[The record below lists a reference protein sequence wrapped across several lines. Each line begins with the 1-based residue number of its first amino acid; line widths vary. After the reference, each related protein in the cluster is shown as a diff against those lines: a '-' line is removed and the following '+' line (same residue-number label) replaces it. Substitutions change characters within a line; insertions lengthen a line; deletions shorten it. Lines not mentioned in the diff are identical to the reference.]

1 MMDAPLRQQDVFADR
16 VMSEEDLRA
25 LLGWP
30 GELVR
35 RKVLPALDE
44 HCRAFIA
51 RSPFLLISSADATG
65 ACDVSPRGDAPGFV
79 LALDE
84 TRLVIPER
92 PGNRRMDTPRN
103 ILQNPRIGLLF
114 AIPGMGE
121 TLRVNG
127 RACVFHDPEV
137 LARLATRGKTPLVA
151 IGVEVEECYL
161 HCAKAFK
168 RSRLWEPTSWPAP
181 ESLPSAACMLAD
193 QAALPGMTAADVERQ
208 LEDSYANRLY

>member
-30 GELVR
+30 GELAPC
-35 RKVLPALDE
+35 KVLPALDE

-103 ILQNPRIGLLF
+103 IL
-114 AIPGMGE
+114 
-121 TLRVNG
+121 
-127 RACVFHDPEV
+127 
-137 LARLATRGKTPLVA
+137 
-151 IGVEVEECYL
+151 
-161 HCAKAFK
+161 
-168 RSRLWEPTSWPAP
+168 
-181 ESLPSAACMLAD
+181 
-193 QAALPGMTAADVERQ
+193 
-208 LEDSYANRLY
+208 